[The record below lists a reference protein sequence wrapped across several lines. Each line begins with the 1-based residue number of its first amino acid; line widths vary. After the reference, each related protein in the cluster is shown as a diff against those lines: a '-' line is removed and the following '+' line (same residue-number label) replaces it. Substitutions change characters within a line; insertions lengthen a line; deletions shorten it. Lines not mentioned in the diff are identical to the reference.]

1 MQLPEA
7 TQVRLET
14 QLDCLAVILDGVSPE
29 ALNRKSDKWSAMQN
43 LAHLAR
49 YHEVFLERLERI
61 RTQDGALLRRYSA
74 ETDSAWPD
82 WSDLPPETVRSRLQ
96 VLRPR
101 LVAEIRELPDEFV
114 SRKAVHTYF
123 GEMHVVQWVEFFLL
137 HEAYHL
143 YKVFQLAR

>member
-7 TQVRLET
+7 TQVRLDT

-29 ALNRKSDKWSAMQN
+29 ALNRKSDHWSAVQN
-43 LAHLAR
+43 LAHLGR

-61 RTQDGALLRRYSA
+61 RAQDGALLRRYSA
-74 ETDSAWPD
+74 ETDSAWPA
-82 WSDLPPETVRSRLQ
+82 WSDLPLQTLRSRLQ
-96 VLRPR
+96 VLRSR

-114 SRKAVHTYF
+114 TRKAVHTHF

-137 HEAYHL
+137 HEAHHL